1 MFGFFKN
8 NSYQNLSVEAFAEGI
23 QKAEAI
29 VIDVRSPQEYREAH
43 LPNAKIINI
52 QDADFIQ
59 KISQLDPEAHYYV
72 YCRSGGRS
80 SSACQLMSKQGFRNL
95 YNLSGGIMAWKAKG
109 QAVKR

>member
-1 MFGFFKN
+1 M
-8 NSYQNLSVEAFAEGI
+8 EAFAEGI

-43 LPNAKIINI
+43 LPNAKIINM

-72 YCRSGGRS
+72 YCRSGARS

-95 YNLSGGIMAWKAKG
+95 NNLSGGMMAWKTKG
-109 QAVKR
+109 QITLAER